1 MIVNKENLNK
11 IIEDVKASA
20 WSYTSGDE
28 KYLTNNGDVISIIG
42 FVYEPIHEF
51 FEPTYK
57 LALNGTLLYELN
69 SRNGEDYISGIFKNE
84 DEAFVFL
91 ENYFKNREVEVS
103 EINPIPEENK
113 ASNIYNKIIKCT
125 LENSFQ
131 AYPDSYILLATDNNL
146 DSELNIDLKG
156 LCFNTDYAIK
166 DITKICAIKDLN
178 ELYDFC
184 RNNNIEINKENI
196 TNSGLLVGA
205 NREYI
210 ISNDLQI
217 DEKNKNLEEETNMDK
232 LNINV
237 ELKKINKED
246 SNLKGFADIK
256 LAGVTIKD
264 VAVKEIPTKEGK
276 IVAFDMPNIDK
287 YQDKEGNMKYI
298 KSVSLNSKKDNLIP
312 EIRKAL
318 LEALTSNETNE
329 YGKTVINHET
339 NIEYDKDY
347 VKSYI
352 RPLSF
357 ENNPYIKATGR
368 VLVGGILALN
378 NVRLNEGISKE
389 GNEFQAI
396 SVPEKKIEQE
406 YKPLI
411 YLDKDLR
418 EKIKDNLVTEYN
430 KETKEQEANNEE
442 TEEDEL

>member
-1 MIVNKENLNK
+1 MIVNKVNLNK

-20 WSYTSGDE
+20 WSYTDENE

-57 LALNGTLLYELN
+57 LSLNGTLLYELN
-69 SRNGEDYISGIFKNE
+69 GGNGEDYISGIFKSE
-84 DEAFVFL
+84 DEALAFL

-103 EINPIPEENK
+103 EMNPLPEENT
-113 ASNIYNKIIKCT
+113 ASNIYNQIIKCT

-131 AYPDSYILLATDNNL
+131 TYPDSYILLSTNNNL

-156 LCFNTDYAIK
+156 LCFNTDYEIK
-166 DITKICAIKDLN
+166 NITKICAIKNLN

-184 RNNNIEINKENI
+184 RDNNIEIDKENI

-205 NREYI
+205 NREYVI
-210 ISNDLQI
+210 LNDLQI
-217 DEKNKNLEEETNMDK
+217 DEKNRNFEEDINMDK
-232 LNINV
+232 LNIKV
-237 ELKKINKED
+237 ELRKINKED
-246 SNLKGFADIK
+246 SNLKGFADIT

-276 IVAFDMPNIDK
+276 IIAFDMPNIDK

-298 KSVSLNSKKDNLIP
+298 KCVTLNSKKDNLIP
-312 EIRKAL
+312 EMRKAL
-318 LEALTSNETNE
+318 LEALKSNETNE
-329 YGKTVINHET
+329 YGKTLINHKT
-339 NIEYDKDY
+339 NIDFDKDY

-368 VLVGGILALN
+368 VLVGGVLALN
-378 NVRLNEGISKE
+378 NVRLNEGVSKE
-389 GNEFQAI
+389 GNEFQSI
-396 SVPEKKIEQE
+396 SVPEKKINQD

-418 EKIKDNLVTEYN
+418 EKIKDNLVSEYN
-430 KETKEQEANNEE
+430 KETKEEETNNEE

>member
-1 MIVNKENLNK
+1 MIVNKENLMK

-20 WSYTSGDE
+20 WSYTDGDE

-51 FEPTYK
+51 FEPTY
-57 LALNGTLLYELN
+57 ALSLNDTLLYELN
-69 SRNGEDYISGIFKNE
+69 GGNGEERISGIFKSE
-84 DEAFVFL
+84 DEALAFL
-91 ENYFKNREVEVS
+91 ENYFKSREVEIS

-232 LNINV
+232 LNIKV

>member
-1 MIVNKENLNK
+1 MIVNKENLMK

-57 LALNGTLLYELN
+57 LSLNGTLLYELN
-69 SRNGEDYISGIFKNE
+69 GGNGEDYISGIFKSE
-84 DEAFVFL
+84 DEAFAFL

-103 EINPIPEENK
+103 EINPIQEEKSSNK
-113 ASNIYNKIIKCT
+113 YNKIIKCT
-125 LENSFQ
+125 LENNIQ
-131 AYPDSYILLATDNNL
+131 TYPDSYVLLDNNNDI

-156 LCFNTDYAIK
+156 LAFNTDFKIK
-166 DITKICAIKDLN
+166 DIEELHTIKNLN

-184 RNNNIEINKENI
+184 KNHNIGIDKENI
-196 TNSGLLVGA
+196 TDLGLLVGA
-205 NREYI
+205 NKEYL

-217 DEKNKNLEEETNMDK
+217 DEREETNMDK
-232 LNINV
+232 LNIKV
-237 ELKKINKED
+237 ELRKINKED
-246 SNLKGFADIK
+246 SNLKGFADIT

-264 VAVKEIPTKEGK
+264 VAVKEISTKEGK

-357 ENNPYIKATGR
+357 ENNPYIKATSR
-368 VLVGGILALN
+368 VLVGGVLALN

-389 GNEFQAI
+389 GNEFQSI

>member
-1 MIVNKENLNK
+1 MGARECLMYSKSKKLTPEE
-11 IIEDVKASA
+11 IE
-20 WSYTSGDE
+20 E
-28 KYLTNNGDVISIIG
+28 K
-42 FVYEPIHEF
+42 
-51 FEPTYK
+51 
-57 LALNGTLLYELN
+57 
-69 SRNGEDYISGIFKNE
+69 
-84 DEAFVFL
+84 L
-91 ENYFKNREVEVS
+91 ENYTNLLDEYSTVFSICKSEV
-103 EINPIPEENK
+103 
-113 ASNIYNKIIKCT
+113 
-125 LENSFQ
+125 LHDF
-131 AYPDSYILLATDNNL
+131 
-146 DSELNIDLKG
+146 ELNGDNFKKGTYGLILGYDSNMEYLKEG
-156 LCFNTDYAIK
+156 LK
-166 DITKICAIKDLN
+166 KLPK
-178 ELYDFC
+178 
-184 RNNNIEINKENI
+184 EIQD
-196 TNSGLLVGA
+196 
-205 NREYI
+205 
-210 ISNDLQI
+210 DLQI
-217 DEKNKNLEEETNMDK
+217 DEREETNMDK

-237 ELKKINKED
+237 ELRKINKED
-246 SNLKGFADIK
+246 SNLKGFADIT

-264 VAVKEIPTKEGK
+264 VAVKEISTKEGK

-357 ENNPYIKATGR
+357 ENNPYIKATSR
-368 VLVGGILALN
+368 VLVGGVLALN

-389 GNEFQAI
+389 GNEFQSI

>member
-1 MIVNKENLNK
+1 MLVNKENLIK
-11 IIEDVKASA
+11 IIEDVKDCA

-57 LALNGTLLYELN
+57 LSLNSTLLFELNG
-69 SRNGEDYISGIFKNE
+69 RNGEERISGIFNSE
-84 DEAFVFL
+84 DEAFTFL
-91 ENYFKNREVEVS
+91 ENYFKNREVAVS
-103 EINPIPEENK
+103 EINPINEDNINK
-113 ASNIYNKIIKCT
+113 KIIKVFKDKDSMAMIIEAPNGKFFNYYYDNSED
-125 LENSFQ
+125 LEHYKSNAGSFETPEEAEQ
-131 AYPDSYILLATDNNL
+131 MLYKHRPN
-146 DSELNIDLKG
+146 
-156 LCFNTDYAIK
+156 F
-166 DITKICAIKDLN
+166 LN
-178 ELYDFC
+178 E
-184 RNNNIEINKENI
+184 K
-196 TNSGLLVGA
+196 S
-205 NREYI
+205 
-210 ISNDLQI
+210 
-217 DEKNKNLEEETNMDK
+217 KNLEEETNMDK
-232 LNINV
+232 LNIKV
-237 ELKKINKED
+237 ELRKINKED
-246 SNLKGFADIK
+246 SNLKGFADIT

-298 KSVSLNSKKDNLIP
+298 KSVSINTKKDNLIP

-368 VLVGGILALN
+368 ILVGGVLALN

-389 GNEFQAI
+389 GNEFQSI
-396 SVPEKKIEQE
+396 SVPEKKIDQE
-406 YKPLI
+406 YKPLV

-418 EKIKDNLVTEYN
+418 DKIKDNLVSEYN

-442 TEEDEL
+442 AEEDEI